1 MMRMR
6 NLTFDVALTAAAVGV
21 AVVYVLATLLG
32 IGSSTAVG
40 SSSWA
45 SLLAVVGLV
54 AIALLLGLRGK
65 QLRTRLQETRSE
77 LETVHE
83 NLELDIRRPA
93 NARTL
98 AARLSTRVEGDK
110 IVRADE
116 GVNDRWLQTLSKD
129 VDHGNVAAIRT
140 VVDELEEYG
149 QNGHNHQRVVRS
161 LEDTVDRIDDLESE
175 NHESERIAQLFS
187 QLSENFDKS
196 PATSSE
202 AELEQAKESL
212 KRQRA
217 ELGRKPVGTGDVE
230 SFLGSTETLLSQY
243 IKHREQLSQQ
253 ASRIEELGTKIGVET
268 SKNSDKTLQQIISDV
283 DDDRIGRR
291 TALEAATRVSQEETL
306 SAPEAR
312 RLCEVLSD
320 PSESVEAVTETLRAT
335 AETLDEHRIVQ
346 GQLGAASS
354 VEDIDRKVASLIE
367 QCRAID
373 HYFGAEMAERLTRER
388 DRLDEDMQLL
398 QRYLVDTRVSL
409 LEDVIGDFVGRVED
423 EETDVDKRHAACKQ
437 ELEAYRDAYINGS
450 RGERYNN
457 RIPSHFANAI
467 SSLLSEAGRTREQGE
482 QERAMG
488 MTIAA
493 EMMLSAIKSMYEDR
507 RLQAQLNDLWKLR
520 SPDYRLVEA

>member
-1 MMRMR
+1 MMRTR
-6 NLTFDVALTAAAVGV
+6 ELTFDVAVWAAGVVAIYTLVFLLRTASSAVIGDSSWVSTAAI
-21 AVVYVLATLLG
+21 VVLGGIVMGLG
-32 IGSSTAVG
+32 IT
-40 SSSWA
+40 
-45 SLLAVVGLV
+45 
-54 AIALLLGLRGK
+54 GK
-65 QLRTRLQETRSE
+65 KSRTQLRETRSE
-77 LETVHE
+77 LETVHD
-83 NLELDIRRPA
+83 LLDLDTGPGA

-116 GVNDRWLQTLSKD
+116 GVNDRWLQTLSKN
-129 VDHGNVAAIRT
+129 VDHGNVAAVRT
-140 VVDELEEYG
+140 VVDELEKYG

-161 LEDTVDRIDDLESE
+161 LEDTVDRINNLESE

-187 QLSENFDKS
+187 QLSEDFDKS

-212 KRQRA
+212 KRKRA
-217 ELGRKPVGTGDVE
+217 ELGRKSVGTGDVE

-268 SKNSDKTLQQIISDV
+268 SKNSDETLQQIISDV

-320 PSESVEAVTETLRAT
+320 PSTSVEAVTETLRAT
-335 AETLDEHRIVQ
+335 VETLDEHRIVQ

-373 HYFGAEMAERLTRER
+373 HYFGAETAERLTRER

-437 ELEAYRDAYINGS
+437 ELEAYRDAYISGS

-467 SSLLSEAGRTREQGE
+467 SSLLSDADRAREQGE

-493 EMMLSAIKSMYEDR
+493 ETMLSAIKSMYEDR

-520 SPDYRLVEA
+520 SPDYRLVET